1 MTASPLETQL
11 RADTAAL
18 AMPKGRRVG
27 QPGHDK
33 AREFLIGR
41 LTGLGLKPFLGST
54 FELPYP
60 GQLHRSGEDHTFT
73 NLVGV
78 IPGRDRS
85 LPPLLL
91 GAHYDSVIDAPCA
104 DDNATS
110 VVLNLAIAERVM
122 AEPLERDLIIAL
134 YDAEEPPYFLT
145 PQMGSTRF
153 FEDHCS
159 DLDFAGAIITD
170 LIGHDFAL
178 SDLIKAPRVISK
190 LFKGTEKIVFMT
202 GGESDGVFPDLVEEA
217 SKDYPSLR
225 IFPTLN
231 SYVGSMSDHHAF
243 AENGKPFLF
252 FSCGQGRYYHHEKDT
267 LDWINFSKLADLT
280 DFIHDLLTRL
290 DATPAAQDPEAPD
303 PDEFEIRM
311 IKKAVGPVRLKLALK
326 AAGLD
331 MPKDRKGLDQLI
343 GTLTGTLK

>member
-1 MTASPLETQL
+1 MPTPLETQL
-11 RADTAAL
+11 RTDTDAL

-41 LTGLGLKPFLGST
+41 LTGIGLKPFFGSS
-54 FELPYP
+54 FELPY
-60 GQLHRSGEDHTFT
+60 SGKLYRTKEDHTFF

-91 GAHYDSVIDAPCA
+91 GAHYDSVINAPCA

-110 VVLNLAIAERVM
+110 IALNLAIAERVM
-122 AEPLERDLIIAL
+122 KKPLERDLIIAL

-145 PQMGSTRF
+145 SLMGSTRF
-153 FEDHCS
+153 FEDHCANL
-159 DLDFAGAIITD
+159 DLAGAIITD
-170 LIGHDFAL
+170 LIGHDFEL
-178 SDLIKAPRVISK
+178 RDLIKIPKLISS
-190 LFKGTEKIVFMT
+190 LFKGLEKIVFMT

-217 SKDYPSLR
+217 SRDHPSLR
-225 IFPTLN
+225 VFPTLN
-231 SYVGSMSDHHAF
+231 SYVGSLSDHHAF

-267 LDWINFSKLADLT
+267 LDWINFTKLARLT

-290 DATPAAQDPEAPD
+290 DSTPAGLTPDAPD

-326 AAGLD
+326 AAGLA
-331 MPKDRKGLDQLI
+331 MPRNRKDLDQLI
-343 GTLTGTLK
+343 GALTGTLK

>member
-1 MTASPLETQL
+1 MSCPLERQL
-11 RADTAAL
+11 RSDTDAL

-33 AREFLIGR
+33 AREFLVGR
-41 LTGLGLKPFLGST
+41 LTEIGLTPFLNSN
-54 FELPYP
+54 FEIPYS
-60 GQLHRSGEDHTFT
+60 GQLHRTREDHTFT
-73 NLVGV
+73 NLLGV
-78 IPGRDRS
+78 VPGRDRS

-110 VVLNLAIAERVM
+110 VALNLAIAERVM
-122 AEPLERDLIIAL
+122 AKPLERDLIIAL

-145 PQMGSTRF
+145 SQMGSTRF

-159 DLDFAGAIITD
+159 GLDF
-170 LIGHDFAL
+170 
-178 SDLIKAPRVISK
+178 KAPRFISK

-202 GGESDGVFPDLVEEA
+202 GGESDGVFPDLVEDA

-267 LDWINFSKLADLT
+267 LDWINFAKLACLT
-280 DFIHDLLTRL
+280 DFINDLIKRL
-290 DATPAAQDPEAPD
+290 DSAPAGQDPEAPD
-303 PDEFEIRM
+303 PAEFEIRM

-331 MPKDRKGLDQLI
+331 MPKDREGLDQLI

>member
-1 MTASPLETQL
+1 MPSPLEKQL
-11 RADTAAL
+11 RADTDAL
-18 AMPKGRRVG
+18 AMPQGRRVG
-27 QPGHDK
+27 QVGHDK

-41 LTGLGLKPFLGST
+41 LTEIGLEPFHGPS

-60 GQLHRSGEDHTFT
+60 GQLHRTNEDHTFT
-73 NLVGV
+73 NLGGV
-78 IPGRDRS
+78 IPGRDRK

-110 VVLNLAIAERVM
+110 VALNLAIAERMM

-145 PQMGSTRF
+145 AQMGSTRF
-153 FEDHCS
+153 FEDHCA

-178 SDLIKAPRVISK
+178 SDLLKVPPMISK
-190 LFKGTEKIVFMT
+190 LFKGAEKIVFMT
-202 GGESDGVFPDLVEEA
+202 GSESDGVFPNLVEEA
-217 SKDYPSLR
+217 SKNHPALR

-243 AENGKPFLF
+243 AGNGKPFLF
-252 FSCGQGRYYHHEKDT
+252 FSCGQGRYYHHEEDT
-267 LDWINFSKLADLT
+267 LDWINFTKLAGLT
-280 DFIHDLLTRL
+280 DFIHDILTRL
-290 DATPAAQDPEAPD
+290 DATPAGKAPEASD
-303 PDEFEIRM
+303 PDQFEIRM
-311 IKKAVGPVRLKLALK
+311 IKKAIGPVRLKLALK
-326 AAGLD
+326 AAGLP
-331 MPKDRKGLDQLI
+331 MPKDREGLDQLI